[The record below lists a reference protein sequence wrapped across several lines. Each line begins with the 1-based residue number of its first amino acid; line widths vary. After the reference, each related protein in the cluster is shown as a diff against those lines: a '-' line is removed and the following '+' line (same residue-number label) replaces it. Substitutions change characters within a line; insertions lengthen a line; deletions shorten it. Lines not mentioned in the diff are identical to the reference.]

1 MRFHIVITGLHSTD
15 NATDFTDVIQYI
27 EAYLKET
34 GIPYHEVYV
43 ERQENV

>member
-15 NATDFTDVIQYI
+15 ATTQFTDFIAYI